1 MAVTPLPTPADS
13 RLAFLCRCG
22 TTRLCAITFDEAGG
36 NLPKDEGE
44 DSWHLLRSFA
54 LGVQEPIPASV
65 NPENVLAGIELR
77 GFYLWYDMS
86 VSIAKHT
93 PR

>member
-1 MAVTPLPTPADS
+1 V
-13 RLAFLCRCG
+13 
-22 TTRLCAITFDEAGG
+22 CAITLDETGG

-44 DSWHLLRSFA
+44 DGWHLLRSFA

-77 GFYLWYDMS
+77 GFYLWHVMS

-93 PR
+93 QR